1 LRLIPRPQSQFGA
14 VVELVVIVAL
24 AVGLALAIQRWVVKP
39 FQIPSG
45 SMIPTLEIH
54 ERVLVNRLTYQFGDD
69 PEIGDIVVFHPPTG
83 ASGDRCGAMKTADGA
98 TDSDPATYGSGQACP
113 LPTPERKDEYF
124 IKRVV
129 AGPGD
134 TLRIENGH
142 PIVNGEAIPD
152 EAAQP
157 CPGCDFPEEIEIP
170 EDHYFMM
177 GDNRNNSQDSRFWG
191 PVPRDWIIGD
201 AFWTYWPPSRFGPL

>member
-1 LRLIPRPQSQFGA
+1 MRLIPRPQSQVGA
-14 VVELVVIVAL
+14 IVELVVIVAL
-24 AVGLALAIQRWVVKP
+24 AVGLALGIQRWVVKP

-45 SMIPTLEIH
+45 SMIPTLELH

-69 PEIGDIVVFHPPTG
+69 PEIGDIVVFHPPLG
-83 ASGDRCGAMKTADGA
+83 AVQGKACGVEHSA
-98 TDSDPATYGSGQACP
+98 GQACP
-113 LPTPERKDEYF
+113 QPTPDRAEEYF

-134 TLRIENGH
+134 RLRIEGGH
-142 PIVNGEAIPD
+142 PIVNGEPVEDDFAKPCRQTTCDYPDEIVIPD
-152 EAAQP
+152 
-157 CPGCDFPEEIEIP
+157 DM
-170 EDHYFMM
+170 YFMM
-177 GDNRNNSQDSRFWG
+177 GDNRDNSEDSRYWG